1 MPVPSET
8 ALRGRARTII
18 EAMTERTRWIYA
30 VPQDPGLKKAARPA
44 AAEGGAGGAAG
55 AASAAS
61 EGAMLIHT
69 ILEAEGLRCEERD
82 AGAGVARYSN
92 EGRTIAFVVF
102 DSADLEVVL
111 VEASGGDAPPILA
124 KVLDK
129 TGFYAQTQLLRTALD
144 VRDQEAAKSL
154 KTLAHMVVAW
164 DEDWSDLFLLHLASP
179 DPVVR
184 HEAAL
189 SVSVATMVARDA
201 GPAVELLSEAIRRE
215 SFPKLRDT
223 LKEALNLVQG
233 TTGGPVE
240 IKPEL
245 TPEGEPRA

>member
-1 MPVPSET
+1 
-8 ALRGRARTII
+8 
-18 EAMTERTRWIYA
+18 MTERTRWIYA
-30 VPQDPGLKKAARPA
+30 VPRDPDPKKAKAARPA
-44 AAEGGAGGAAG
+44 AGDAANAGGAGGV
-55 AASAAS
+55 ASAAS
-61 EGAMLIHT
+61 AGAMLINT

-111 VEASGGDAPPILA
+111 VEASGGDAAPILA
-124 KVLDK
+124 KVIDK

-144 VRDQEAAKSL
+144 VREPEAAKSL
-154 KTLAHMVVAW
+154 KTLAHMVVVW

-189 SVSVATMVARDA
+189 SVSVAAMVARDA

-233 TTGGPVE
+233 MTGGPVE
-240 IKPEL
+240 IKPEP
-245 TPEGEPRA
+245 TPEGDPRA